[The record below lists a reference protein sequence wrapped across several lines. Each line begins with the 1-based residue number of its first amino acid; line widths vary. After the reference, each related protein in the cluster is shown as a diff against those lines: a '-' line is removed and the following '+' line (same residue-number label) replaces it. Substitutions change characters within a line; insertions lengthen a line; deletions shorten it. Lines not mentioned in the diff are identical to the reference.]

1 MSTRPPTDRSTAK
14 SWLQASIGAVCGIAL
29 GTVLLRRWHDV
40 AVVEAWLNARLVS
53 AIGLAETTSIGA
65 AVIFPLEQ
73 RWVGFLVSTGC
84 SVALLLV
91 PPFVLA
97 ALLVGFR
104 RVTLT
109 RALVAVA
116 LAIGLL
122 VVVNQIRLAA
132 VVASMQLWGFEVG
145 YQRSHVLIGSAIS
158 TVGLIAV
165 AIVFFLLVGRGSRT
179 RRSPG
184 AR

>member
-1 MSTRPPTDRSTAK
+1 MNDRPTTRSTVA
-14 SWLQASIGAVCGIAL
+14 SWLQAALGAVCGVAL
-29 GTVLLRRWHDV
+29 GALLLKRWHDV
-40 AVVEAWLNARLVS
+40 AVVEAWLNARLVA
-53 AIGLAETTSIGA
+53 AIGLADTDSIGA
-65 AVIFPLEQ
+65 AVIFPLDQ

-84 SVALLLV
+84 SVALLLI

-109 RALVAVA
+109 RGLVAVA
-116 LAIGLL
+116 LAVGLL
-122 VVVNQIRLAA
+122 VVVNQMRLAA
-132 VVASMQLWGFEVG
+132 VVASMRLWGFEVG

-165 AIVFFLLVGRGSRT
+165 AIVFLFLVGRGGRV
-179 RRSPG
+179 RRSAG